1 MYEMWLEHGVWG
13 VEGGVIEGHRAEMR
27 LQWSLSVRLRVS
39 GNHGPD
45 MVIETL
51 ATAGPWEQA
60 SIRRHLAA
68 NDS

>member
-1 MYEMWLEHGVWG
+1 MYEMWLEHGVRG
-13 VEGGVIEGHRAEMR
+13 AEGGVTEGHGAEMR
-27 LQWSLSVRLRVS
+27 LQWSLSVRLRVN

-45 MVIETL
+45 VVIETL